1 MRLTQDCYARKSHES
16 TEPLPV
22 INEPA
27 LTVGSTLVLAD
38 LHIGIEHE
46 LSLSGINIPSQIERR
61 IERTLRYMDTVKA
74 QRVVL
79 LGDVK
84 HSISKTSP
92 LERHDIPHFL
102 QSVAER
108 ASVDILPGNHDAGI
122 EYLIPRDT
130 RFGIEIHQ
138 SKGYSINDVG
148 LVHGHTWPSTELLE
162 CNYLIMGHNHP
173 IVRLADPLGYVST
186 KPVWIRAYFVEAI
199 FRKRYTELSRYGN
212 PRIIIMPAFN
222 ELVGGIA
229 FNEAA
234 YETLLGPLFANRA
247 ILLEKAQ
254 AYLLDG
260 TYLGTV
266 EQLRKLAPES
276 SKSRRASSQLK
287 RQKH

>member
-1 MRLTQDCYARKSHES
+1 MNLVHRNRSGF
-16 TEPLPV
+16 TEPQPM

-46 LSLSGINIPSQIERR
+46 LALSGINIPSQIERR
-61 IERTLRYMDTVKA
+61 IDRALRYLDTVKA

-92 LERHDIPHFL
+92 LERHDIPYFL
-102 QSVAER
+102 RSIAEC
-108 ASVDILPGNHDAGI
+108 APVDILPGNHDAGI

-130 RFGIEIHQ
+130 RFEIEIHP
-138 SKGYSINDVG
+138 SKGYCINSVG
-148 LVHGHTWPSTELLE
+148 LVHGHTWPSTELLRSS
-162 CNYLIMGHNHP
+162 YVVMGHNHP
-173 IVRLADPLGYVST
+173 IIRLVDALGYVSS
-186 KPVWIRAYFVEAI
+186 KPVWIRACFVEGV
-199 FRKRYTELSRYGN
+199 FRKRYPELGRYNN
-212 PRIIIMPAFN
+212 PRVIIMPAFN
-222 ELVGGIA
+222 ELLGGIA
-229 FNEAA
+229 FNEAS

-247 ILLEKAQ
+247 ILLEQAQ

-266 EQLRKLAPES
+266 EQLRKFAPAS
-276 SKSRRASSQLK
+276 GKSRRTRHSQK
-287 RQKH
+287 